1 MGDFI
6 SSRHVLSGDYSEAAL
21 DLYDLARGGGYLG
34 SLLNPSRL
42 AQFASDC
49 KSTEQKR
56 SVLIYMLRG
65 EKGSKL
71 AEELR
76 ARRCNWLPPT
86 FEALCASDFAEGLSR
101 SELQNIIPQLYAGE
115 LEERFDARHETAPTV
130 EYLGIAEVV
139 EQPDPALVLE
149 HLHAW
154 WTRKSQELGSK
165 YNFDTYPTNSKPERL
180 RDKHYDDDPEG
191 WFTFF
196 AQAVFRTIEWGNE
209 TASRNFINNAKRAG
223 WWGEMA
229 RISQVH
235 SYKPWTDRLDE
246 LASIDGMAEDYRRWR
261 RALGEL
267 YVVARWLPDYVDV
280 YQNLPRFVQ
289 R

>member
-1 MGDFI
+1 GGILTAERTEKMDGQERAAILAQLRDAEFRMEDGTWSTAAFLPKSCNRMKMEKNRDERLMGDFI
-6 SSRHVLSGDYSEAAL
+6 SSRHVLSGDYSEVAL
-21 DLYDLARGGGYLG
+21 DLYDLARGGGYFG

-115 LEERFDARHETAPTV
+115 LEERFNARHETPSTV

-165 YNFDTYPTNSKPERL
+165 YNFDTYPTNS
-180 RDKHYDDDPEG
+180 
-191 WFTFF
+191 
-196 AQAVFRTIEWGNE
+196 
-209 TASRNFINNAKRAG
+209 
-223 WWGEMA
+223 
-229 RISQVH
+229 
-235 SYKPWTDRLDE
+235 
-246 LASIDGMAEDYRRWR
+246 
-261 RALGEL
+261 
-267 YVVARWLPDYVDV
+267 
-280 YQNLPRFVQ
+280 
-289 R
+289 